1 MSSDRDGFRGGG
13 NTPVDDQADVESA
26 AETTGEYTFS
36 ADAWYTADASSSG
49 GVAPFASPGAG
60 GRGTDDAGDGA
71 SQAAG
76 GDGAGD
82 GGDEAGDAEHDGGS
96 RGARAG
102 VSLPD
107 GAAAGRRGR
116 RSPRGRTAP
125 GRARER
131 VRRATRTG
139 TPSVRTPSER
149 TRWAR
154 TPSEPAPTGR
164 AVTARPTTGT
174 TGTDPGRGRATL
186 RRACPRPV
194 RRCRPPMSASRSRRA
209 GWAHVVPPWWP
220 QAQWPTTRRRPRPTA
235 RVTRRREGRAGLG
248 ESWTS

>member
-82 GGDEAGDAEHDGGS
+82 GG
-96 RGARAG
+96 
-102 VSLPD
+102 
-107 GAAAGRRGR
+107 
-116 RSPRGRTAP
+116 
-125 GRARER
+125 
-131 VRRATRTG
+131 
-139 TPSVRTPSER
+139 
-149 TRWAR
+149 
-154 TPSEPAPTGR
+154 
-164 AVTARPTTGT
+164 
-174 TGTDPGRGRATL
+174 
-186 RRACPRPV
+186 
-194 RRCRPPMSASRSRRA
+194 
-209 GWAHVVPPWWP
+209 
-220 QAQWPTTRRRPRPTA
+220 
-235 RVTRRREGRAGLG
+235 
-248 ESWTS
+248 